1 MDIRAKINVE
11 NQKKSALKN
20 LDAQRAFLKEKG
32 LKNDEIMKNVIV
44 RKLKAEVRK
53 ADFRLARIADQEKQD
68 LDLAQAKAEKLASGK
83 KAKEESKKEAKVEVQ
98 GKKGEKEKS
107 EKKTKS
113 EGKKDKELK
122 NTTQSDS

>member
-32 LKNDEIMKNVIV
+32 LKNDDIKKNVIV

-53 ADFRLARIADQEKQD
+53 ADFRVARIADQEKQD

-83 KAKEESKKEAKVEVQ
+83 NAKKESKKEAKVEVQ

-113 EGKKDKELK
+113 EGKKDKK
-122 NTTQSDS
+122 

>member
-11 NQKKSALKN
+11 NQKKSTLKN

-32 LKNDEIMKNVIV
+32 LKDDEIKKNVIV

-53 ADFRLARIADQEKQD
+53 ADFRLTCIADREKQN
-68 LDLAQAKAEKLASGK
+68 LDLAQAKAERLASGK
-83 KAKEESKKEAKVEVQ
+83 KAKEESKKEAKAEVP

-113 EGKKDKELK
+113 EGKKDKK
-122 NTTQSDS
+122 

>member
-32 LKNDEIMKNVIV
+32 LKNDDIKKNVIV

-53 ADFRLARIADQEKQD
+53 ADFRVARIADQEKQD
-68 LDLAQAKAEKLASGK
+68 LDLAQAKAEKLVSGK
-83 KAKEESKKEAKVEVQ
+83 NAKKESRKEAKVEVQ

-113 EGKKDKELK
+113 EGKKDKK
-122 NTTQSDS
+122 

>member
-20 LDAQRAFLKEKG
+20 LDAQRTFLKEKG
-32 LKNDEIMKNVIV
+32 IKDDEIKKNVIV
-44 RKLKAEVRK
+44 RKLKADVRK
-53 ADFRLARIADQEKQD
+53 ADLRLARIAAQEKQD

-83 KAKEESKKEAKVEVQ
+83 KAKEESKKEDKVEVQ

-107 EKKTKS
+107 EKKTKTD
-113 EGKKDKELK
+113 GKKDKK
-122 NTTQSDS
+122 

>member
-1 MDIRAKINVE
+1 MDIRAKINLE

-32 LKNDEIMKNVIV
+32 LKNDDIKKNVIV

-53 ADFRLARIADQEKQD
+53 ADFRVARIADQEKQD

-83 KAKEESKKEAKVEVQ
+83 KAKKESKKEAKVEGQ

-113 EGKKDKELK
+113 EGKKDKK
-122 NTTQSDS
+122 

>member
-32 LKNDEIMKNVIV
+32 VEDDAIKKNVIV
-44 RKLKAEVRK
+44 RKLKADVRK
-53 ADFRLARIADQEKQD
+53 ADFRLACIADQEKQD

-83 KAKEESKKEAKVEVQ
+83 KTKEGSKKEAKVEVQ
-98 GKKGEKEKS
+98 GKEGGKEKS
-107 EKKTKS
+107 EKKAKP
-113 EGKKDKELK
+113 EGKKDKK
-122 NTTQSDS
+122 

>member
-20 LDAQRAFLKEKG
+20 LDAQRTFLKEKG
-32 LKNDEIMKNVIV
+32 VKDDEIKKNVIV
-44 RKLKAEVRK
+44 RKLKADVRK
-53 ADFRLARIADQEKQD
+53 ADFQLARIAAQEKQH

-83 KAKEESKKEAKVEVQ
+83 KAKEGSKKENKVEVQ

-107 EKKTKS
+107 EKKTKT
-113 EGKKDKELK
+113 EGKKDKK
-122 NTTQSDS
+122 

>member
-1 MDIRAKINVE
+1 MDIKGKINVE

-32 LKNDEIMKNVIV
+32 LKIDEIKKNVIV

-53 ADFRLARIADQEKQD
+53 ADFRLSCIADQEKQD
-68 LDLAQAKAEKLASGK
+68 LDLAQAKAEKLTSGK
-83 KAKEESKKEAKVEVQ
+83 KAKEELKKEAKVEVQ
-98 GKKGEKEKS
+98 GKKGEKEES

-113 EGKKDKELK
+113 EGKKDKK
-122 NTTQSDS
+122 